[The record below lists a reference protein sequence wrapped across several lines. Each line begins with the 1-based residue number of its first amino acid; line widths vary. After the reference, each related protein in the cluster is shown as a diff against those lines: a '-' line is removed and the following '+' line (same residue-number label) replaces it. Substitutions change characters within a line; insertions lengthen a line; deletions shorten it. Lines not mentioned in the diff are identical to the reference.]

1 MGVRV
6 LPALYGSYAHAKAL
20 ITNSMLM
27 QVFLNLFQE
36 NSVNVTT
43 FSKSCR
49 VSPSNKSWISWMQ
62 LLKNSS
68 NVSEIMDVEL
78 LYMWQHWEYFYMYL
92 AKFR

>member
-49 VSPSNKSWISWMQ
+49 VSPSNKS
-62 LLKNSS
+62 
-68 NVSEIMDVEL
+68 
-78 LYMWQHWEYFYMYL
+78 
-92 AKFR
+92 